1 MYLSVTEL
9 AKKLGVTGT
18 RIRTLIRQ
26 GRIKGAFKV
35 GKMWVINVLKKTMHK
50 NNAIYDVIKET
61 SIVYGNTA
69 IIVKSNLV
77 VENQSNLNY
86 HHPKTAKMYLLK
98 LRLESGRV
106 NLTALKY

>member
-50 NNAIYDVIKET
+50 NNRHPL
-61 SIVYGNTA
+61 S
-69 IIVKSNLV
+69 VK
-77 VENQSNLNY
+77 
-86 HHPKTAKMYLLK
+86 KML
-98 LRLESGRV
+98 SM
-106 NLTALKY
+106 T